1 LNNSLEQK
9 HTEPFSLPLVGSS
22 GTGKTCWTL
31 EKATAYGGNSITG
44 VTTVSPDPNTRST
57 LAMDCGAASAADP
70 KYTTEIFETL
80 GGGGYNNTDIAGNGV
95 YVKLLQDDNLT
106 LATSVDN
113 SKRIAVA
120 LPVAITTKS
129 TSSYEI
135 GFKVVG
141 SSSVD
146 LHQDSGTLT
155 ALKIGADPFQVT
167 FVVK

>member
-1 LNNSLEQK
+1 M
-9 HTEPFSLPLVGSS
+9 
-22 GTGKTCWTL
+22 
-31 EKATAYGGNSITG
+31 
-44 VTTVSPDPNTRST
+44 TT
-57 LAMDCGAASAADP
+57 
-70 KYTTEIFETL
+70 
-80 GGGGYNNTDIAGNGV
+80 
-95 YVKLLQDDNLT
+95 DNISN
-106 LATSVDN
+106 ATSVNN

-120 LPVAITTKS
+120 MPMVRTVKA

-167 FVVK
+167 FAVK

>member
-1 LNNSLEQK
+1 
-9 HTEPFSLPLVGSS
+9 
-22 GTGKTCWTL
+22 
-31 EKATAYGGNSITG
+31 
-44 VTTVSPDPNTRST
+44 
-57 LAMDCGAASAADP
+57 MDCGAASEADP

-80 GGGGYNNTDIAGNGV
+80 GDGGYNNTDIDGGV
-95 YVKLLQDDNLT
+95 YVRLLQDDNLT

-146 LHQDSGTLT
+146 LHEDSGTLT
-155 ALKIGADPFQVT
+155 SLKIGADPFQVT
-167 FVVK
+167 FAVN